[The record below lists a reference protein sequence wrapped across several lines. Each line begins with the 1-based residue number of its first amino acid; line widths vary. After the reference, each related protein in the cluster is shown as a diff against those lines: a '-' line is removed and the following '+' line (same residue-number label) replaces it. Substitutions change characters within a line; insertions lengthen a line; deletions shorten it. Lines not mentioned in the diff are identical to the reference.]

1 MGAQNVLV
9 SMGKIGAVLIDN
21 NNNEYFVKSPEGKRI
36 NTVGSGDSMVAGFL
50 AGYIKFNNY
59 EKALKMGV
67 SAGTASAL
75 SEYLATKEE
84 IYNLYNNL

>member
-1 MGAQNVLV
+1 
-9 SMGKIGAVLIDN
+9 
-21 NNNEYFVKSPEGKRI
+21 
-36 NTVGSGDSMVAGFL
+36 MVAGFL